1 MQNINTNLTADFC
14 LENDSVQTIDVV
26 TKTKKVESCTNLTV
40 YKIVE
45 NAKRILDSLVLEQ
58 DPTSSRYFIMYANIY
73 RDLATLY
80 YTDVVDEYYCAV
92 DKVLNVCAKHL
103 EYVDDAG
110 VFTELL
116 TGSAL
121 AGTNIEDYTYLS
133 N

>member
-1 MQNINTNLTADFC
+1 MQNINAEHC
-14 LENDSVQTIDVV
+14 LENDSVETIDVV

-45 NAKRILDSLVLEQ
+45 NAKRILDDLVLEQ
-58 DPTSSRYFIMYANIY
+58 DPTCSRYFIMYANIY
-73 RDLATLY
+73 RDLVALY

-92 DKVLNVCAKHL
+92 DKVLDVCVKHL

-116 TGSAL
+116 TGTAL
-121 AGTNIEDYTYLS
+121 ADRKVDDYTYLS

>member
-1 MQNINTNLTADFC
+1 MQNINAEHC
-14 LENDSVQTIDVV
+14 LENDSVETIDVV

-45 NAKRILDSLVLEQ
+45 NAKRILDDLVLEQ
-58 DPTSSRYFIMYANIY
+58 DPTCSRYFIMYANIY

-92 DKVLNVCAKHL
+92 DKVLDVCVKHL

-116 TGSAL
+116 TGTAL
-121 AGTNIEDYTYLS
+121 ADRKVDDYTYLS

>member
-1 MQNINTNLTADFC
+1 MQNINAEHC
-14 LENDSVQTIDVV
+14 LENDSVETIDVV

-45 NAKRILDSLVLEQ
+45 NAKRILDDLVLEQ
-58 DPTSSRYFIMYANIY
+58 DPTCSRYFIMYANIY
-73 RDLATLY
+73 RDLVALY

-92 DKVLNVCAKHL
+92 DKVLDVCVKHL

-116 TGSAL
+116 TGTAL
-121 AGTNIEDYTYLS
+121 ADRCVDDYTYLS

>member
-1 MQNINTNLTADFC
+1 MQNINAEHC
-14 LENDSVQTIDVV
+14 LENDSVETIDVV

-45 NAKRILDSLVLEQ
+45 NAKRILDDLVLEQ
-58 DPTSSRYFIMYANIY
+58 DPTCSRYFIMYANIY
-73 RDLATLY
+73 RDLVTLY

-92 DKVLNVCAKHL
+92 DKVLDVCVKHL

-110 VFTELL
+110 IFTELL
-116 TGSAL
+116 TGTAL
-121 AGTNIEDYTYLS
+121 ADRCVDDYTYLS

>member
-1 MQNINTNLTADFC
+1 MQNTEAEFC
-14 LENDSVQTIDVV
+14 LENDSVKTIDVV

-58 DPTSSRYFIMYANIY
+58 DPTCSRYFIMYANIY
-73 RDLATLY
+73 RDLVNLY

-92 DKVLNVCAKHL
+92 DKVLDVCVKHL

-116 TGSAL
+116 TGTAL
-121 AGTNIEDYTYLS
+121 ADRKVDDYTYLS

>member
-1 MQNINTNLTADFC
+1 MQNINAEHC
-14 LENDSVQTIDVV
+14 LENDSVETIDVV

-58 DPTSSRYFIMYANIY
+58 DPTCSRYFIMYANIY
-73 RDLATLY
+73 RDLVNLY

-92 DKVLNVCAKHL
+92 DKVLDVCVKHL

-116 TGSAL
+116 TGTAL
-121 AGTNIEDYTYLS
+121 ADRKVDDYTYLS
-133 N
+133 S

>member
-1 MQNINTNLTADFC
+1 MQNTEAEFC
-14 LENDSVQTIDVV
+14 LENDSVETIDVV

-58 DPTSSRYFIMYANIY
+58 DPTCSRYFIMYANIY
-73 RDLATLY
+73 RDLVNLY

-92 DKVLNVCAKHL
+92 DKVLNICAEHL
-103 EYVDDAG
+103 EYADDAG

-116 TGSAL
+116 TGTAL
-121 AGTNIEDYTYLS
+121 ADRKVDDYTYLS
-133 N
+133 S

>member
-1 MQNINTNLTADFC
+1 MQNINAEHC
-14 LENDSVQTIDVV
+14 LENDSVETIDVV

-45 NAKRILDSLVLEQ
+45 NAKRILDDLVLEQ
-58 DPTSSRYFIMYANIY
+58 DPTCSRYFIMYANIY
-73 RDLATLY
+73 RDLVALY

-92 DKVLNVCAKHL
+92 DKVLDVCVKHL

-116 TGSAL
+116 AGTAL
-121 AGTNIEDYTYLS
+121 ADRCVDDYTYLS

>member
-1 MQNINTNLTADFC
+1 MQNINAEHC
-14 LENDSVQTIDVV
+14 LENDSVETIDVV

-58 DPTSSRYFIMYANIY
+58 DPTCSRYFIMYANIY
-73 RDLATLY
+73 RDLVALY

-92 DKVLNVCAKHL
+92 DKVLDVCVKHL

-116 TGSAL
+116 TGTAL
-121 AGTNIEDYTYLS
+121 ADRKVDDYTYLS

>member
-1 MQNINTNLTADFC
+1 MQNINAEHC
-14 LENDSVQTIDVV
+14 LENDSVETIDVV

-45 NAKRILDSLVLEQ
+45 NAKRILDNLVLEQ
-58 DPTSSRYFIMYANIY
+58 DPTCSRYFIMYANIY
-73 RDLATLY
+73 RDLVALY

-92 DKVLNVCAKHL
+92 DKVLDVCVKHL

-116 TGSAL
+116 TGTAL
-121 AGTNIEDYTYLS
+121 ADRKVDDYTYLS
-133 N
+133 S

>member
-1 MQNINTNLTADFC
+1 MQNINAEHC
-14 LENDSVQTIDVV
+14 LENDSVETIDVV

-58 DPTSSRYFIMYANIY
+58 DPTCSRYFIMYANIY
-73 RDLATLY
+73 RDLVNLY

-92 DKVLNVCAKHL
+92 DKVLDVCVKHL

-116 TGSAL
+116 TGTAL
-121 AGTNIEDYTYLS
+121 ADRKVDDYTYLS